1 MSPPIQDAKRQAKDD
16 AFVMPPLYGVL
27 FVGSAM
33 ALSVAGWGLDRLFD
47 YEMSH
52 GLLVVLAIGGALI
65 AGGILQYKGNVE
77 NAMKCYE
84 SGYRTGHVIGH
95 EAAAR
100 QVGRVD
106 PELAQALADLYEPP
120 EPQES

>member
-1 MSPPIQDAKRQAKDD
+1 
-16 AFVMPPLYGVL
+16 
-27 FVGSAM
+27 M

-52 GLLVVLAIGGALI
+52 GLFVVLAIGGALI

-100 QVGRVD
+100 QVGQVD
-106 PELAQALADLYEPP
+106 PELAQALADLYSRRSRRRASAATGMARGLRPRRGVR
-120 EPQES
+120 

>member
-1 MSPPIQDAKRQAKDD
+1 M
-16 AFVMPPLYGVL
+16 MPPLYRRLYSSARPWLCPSRDGV
-27 FVGSAM
+27 S
-33 ALSVAGWGLDRLFD
+33 DRLFD

-106 PELAQALADLYEPP
+106 PEAGAGTR
-120 EPQES
+120 